1 MLIRG
6 NDMKNAR
13 LIASILLLALL
24 CASLAY
30 WALKLIRPAERP
42 LAAPQQTRQEIN
54 LDAAAGLFGGRPGA
68 AVATNYQLRGV
79 IDAKSEADSVAIIA
93 ASGKPAQAVVVG
105 GEVSPGVTVKE
116 VHPNYVLLSEN
127 GVSKRIEL
135 PDKMPPSTP
144 PASLVGTSPGAPA
157 QPLQGAQ
164 QPAAAPNQPALPPA
178 KVYPPASQSPAQPA
192 VPQPAQP
199 AQPGA
204 GGQPAQNVQPAG
216 ATRRARRTANAAQQ
230 ANVRPSM

>member
-1 MLIRG
+1 
-6 NDMKNAR
+6 MKNAR

-93 ASGKPAQAVVVG
+93 ASGKPAQAVAVG

-116 VHPNYVLLSEN
+116 VHPNYVLLSES

-144 PASLVGTSPGAPA
+144 AAPVGTLPGAP
-157 QPLQGAQ
+157 AQ
-164 QPAAAPNQPALPPA
+164 QPAAAPNQPALPPTKA
-178 KVYPPASQSPAQPA
+178 YPPASQSPAQSPA
-192 VPQPAQP
+192 QPTVPQPAQP
-199 AQPGA
+199 GA
-204 GGQPAQNVQPAG
+204 VGQPAQNVQPAG
-216 ATRRARRTANAAQQ
+216 ATRRSRRVANTAQQ

>member
-1 MLIRG
+1 
-6 NDMKNAR
+6 MKNAR

-79 IDAKSEADSVAIIA
+79 IDAVSEADSVAIIA

-116 VHPNYVLLSEN
+116 VRPNYVLLSEN

-144 PASLVGTSPGAPA
+144 AAPVGTSPGAPA

-164 QPAAAPNQPALPPA
+164 QPAAAPNQPALPPT
-178 KVYPPASQSPAQPA
+178 KMYPPSSQS
-192 VPQPAQP
+192 PAQP

-204 GGQPAQNVQPAG
+204 GGQPAQNVQPAAQPG
-216 ATRRARRTANAAQQ
+216 GTRRARRIANTAQQ
-230 ANVRPSM
+230 ANVRPSI